1 MAYDSP
7 SLFSTKAALLATC
20 SGALCRG
27 PFIVRLSIGII
38 PQFVNMTGLLGEG
51 EEFFK
56 DNIKKLPL
64 EKYEISES
72 TFLALTW
79 LPTAAAIQSLAIYTG
94 LLLVAHPITF
104 KEAAFSGTLSLLL
117 AIDSYHGSKTID
129 KVARYIDS
137 YLKK

>member
-7 SLFSTKAALLATC
+7 SLFSTKAALLAAC
-20 SGALCRG
+20 SSALCRG
-27 PFIVRLSIGII
+27 PLLVRLSVGVI
-38 PQFVNMTGLLGEG
+38 PQVVNMTGLLGEG

-56 DNIKKLPL
+56 SNIKKLPL
-64 EKYEISES
+64 EKYGINES
-72 TFLALTW
+72 TFLAMTW

-94 LLLVAHPITF
+94 LLLLAYPITF
-104 KEAAFSGTLSLLL
+104 AQAAFSGTLSLLL

-137 YLKK
+137 YLKT